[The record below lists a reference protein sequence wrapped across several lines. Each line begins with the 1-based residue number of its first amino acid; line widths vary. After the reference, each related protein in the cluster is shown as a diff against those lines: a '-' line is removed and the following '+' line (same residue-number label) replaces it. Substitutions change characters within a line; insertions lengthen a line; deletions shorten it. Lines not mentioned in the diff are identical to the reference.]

1 LWVLSQ
7 PLAASAPKIEY
18 GKNEM
23 AMVGQNSLLPI
34 AGIKEEMMLA
44 TVTMY
49 NNLSWQTD
57 STPNIT
63 ASNSQVR
70 EGIVANN
77 CLEFGTLV
85 EIGGKTYIVE
95 DRLNA
100 RFNNCCECFDIFSF
114 DLKEAI
120 QYGRQQKIVKI
131 YE

>member
-23 AMVGQNSLLPI
+23 AMVGGNSLLPI
-34 AGIKEEMMLA
+34 TGIKEEMILA

-95 DRLNA
+95 DRMNSK
-100 RFNNCCECFDIFSF
+100 FGCGYFDIFSF
-114 DLKEAI
+114 SLEEAREF
-120 QYGRQQKIVKI
+120 GKKAMIVTI
-131 YE
+131 YN